1 MKGRIIV
8 MVIAAAALAAC
19 QSTEPVW
26 FIATPGYV
34 EAEVATSEESL
45 RRDYDARIEELEA
58 ELASQRE
65 VTEEL
70 AGLSEIIREVEASNE
85 ELRDLAS
92 QVEDEIAGLPEETIR
107 TIVDVLTRHLEESQ

>member
-1 MKGRIIV
+1 MKGRII
-8 MVIAAAALAAC
+8 IAVLALAMLAAC
-19 QSTEPVW
+19 QSTKPVW

-34 EAEVATSEESL
+34 EAEVATSEDAL
-45 RRDYDARIEELEA
+45 RKEYDARIEELES

-70 AGLSEIIREVEASNE
+70 AGLTTVIRDVEASNA

-92 QVEDEIAGLPEETIR
+92 QVEDEIAALPEETIR
-107 TIVDVLTRHLEESQ
+107 TIVDVLTRHLDESE

>member
-1 MKGRIIV
+1 MKGRIIITV
-8 MVIAAAALAAC
+8 FALGALASC
-19 QSTEPVW
+19 QSTEPIW

-34 EAEVATSEESL
+34 EAEVATSEDAL
-45 RRDYDARIEELEA
+45 RREYDARLEELEA

-70 AGLSEIIREVEASNE
+70 AGLSEVIREVEASNE
-85 ELRDLAS
+85 ELQGLAA

-107 TIVDVLTRHLEESQ
+107 TIVDVLTRHLDAPE